1 MLLLIAGA
9 VIGLIALAHTAPFPF
24 LIDAA
29 GPARTVWR
37 MPPTPAPTVYLTYDD
52 GPNPTATPALLDVL
66 RTEGVTAT
74 FFVIPKHVT
83 DETTPILR
91 RMFAEGHAVAL
102 HTDSRSWMTARPST
116 FRAMLKAAEARITAA
131 GGQAPCRAFRPHA
144 GWRSLQMSAGLAQSG
159 YTLVGWTWRM
169 WDFDWYRA
177 PDPAPLARRLAGQ
190 ATPGAILVIHDGHHV
205 DPRADRAYAVE
216 ATGQLIPALRARGFA
231 FGRVCGD

>member
-9 VIGLIALAHTAPFPF
+9 VIGVIALAHTAPFPF

-37 MPPTPAPTVYLTYDD
+37 MPPAPTPTVYLTYDD

-66 RTEGVTAT
+66 GREGVTAT

-83 DETTPILR
+83 DDTAPLLR
-91 RMFAEGHAVAL
+91 RMFAEGHAVAV
-102 HTDSRSWMTARPST
+102 HSDSRSWMMARPSKL
-116 FRAMLKAAEARITAA
+116 RATLRAAEARIAAA

-144 GWRSLQMSAGLAQSG
+144 GWRSLQMSAGLAQAG

-177 PDPAPLARRLAGQ
+177 PDAAALARRLAVQ
-190 ATPGAILVIHDGHHV
+190 ATPGAIIVLHDGHHV
-205 DPRADRAYAVE
+205 NPRADRAYAVE
-216 ATGQLIPALRARGFA
+216 ATRRLVPALRQRGFA
-231 FGRVCGD
+231 FRRVCGG